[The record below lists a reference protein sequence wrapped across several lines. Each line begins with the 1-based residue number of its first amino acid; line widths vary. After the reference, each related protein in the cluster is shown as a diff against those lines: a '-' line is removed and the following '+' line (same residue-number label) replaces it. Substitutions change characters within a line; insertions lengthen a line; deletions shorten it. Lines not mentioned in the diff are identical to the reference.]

1 MPRGTRLRG
10 AGALDGGRP
19 WRFHHLRPKNQNFH
33 FFLSFKC
40 LNHMLEDK
48 SMSLMHKQQEK
59 LVEIVDFDK
68 FVLTAENVLQ

>member
-1 MPRGTRLRG
+1 MEPDYAALERSTEVDRGDFTIFG
-10 AGALDGGRP
+10 QKIKT
-19 WRFHHLRPKNQNFH
+19 FI

>member
-1 MPRGTRLRG
+1 
-10 AGALDGGRP
+10 
-19 WRFHHLRPKNQNFH
+19 
-33 FFLSFKC
+33 
-40 LNHMLEDK
+40 MLEGR